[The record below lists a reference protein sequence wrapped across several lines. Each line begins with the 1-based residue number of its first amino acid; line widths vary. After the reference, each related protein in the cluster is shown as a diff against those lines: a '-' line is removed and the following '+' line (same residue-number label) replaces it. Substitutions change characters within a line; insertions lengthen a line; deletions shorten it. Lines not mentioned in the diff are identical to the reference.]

1 MSIKLTNEQKV
12 FGISALITAAMVLSI
27 VMLIKINEFF
37 DTYRF
42 RFQSPVII
50 QAPMWIEKRP
60 VISGIDVEATASATP
75 TAIPTQKEQVKL
87 VQPVYAQEPTHEKII
102 RGKTNGDIVW
112 KVFRLESS
120 AGANDGCKR
129 QGKFNGFGYRQNSKE
144 WVCYDTF
151 EEVAHYVSV
160 LFEER
165 MQQMSLAEALCL
177 YNTGTKSKDC
187 KYYRD
192 FMAL

>member
-1 MSIKLTNEQKV
+1 MSIKLTSEQKV
-12 FGISALITAAMVLSI
+12 FGISAIVATALFFSVVL
-27 VMLIKINEFF
+27 LIKINEFF

-42 RFQSPVII
+42 RFQSPIVI

-60 VISGIDVEATASATP
+60 VITEMTAEASASATP
-75 TAIPTQKEQVKL
+75 TATPTPKEQVKI
-87 VQPVYAQEPTHEKII
+87 VHPVHAESPTHEQII
-102 RGKTNGDIVW
+102 RGKTNGDILW
-112 KVFRLESS
+112 KVYRLESS
-120 AGANDGCKR
+120 AGQNDGCKR
-129 QGKFNGFGYRQNSKE
+129 GGKFNGFGYRQNSKE
-144 WVCYDTF
+144 WVCFDTF

-165 MQQMSLAEALCL
+165 MEKMSLAEALCL